1 MIAVIDNGKGAEDIA
16 RMLRGAKVV
25 RAMAI
30 PDDAEAYILS
40 DGEMDKK
47 NEAANIALIK
57 KSRKPILGVGIGY
70 IYLAKAYGATAIKP
84 SGCPKSERVK
94 IEQRSPILL
103 DLKKQFSVVD
113 EQKHAI
119 GDLPEELGSVAS
131 CPKNP
136 FEVIQHGAN
145 LENPMDDPLPQFG
158 LHFNPE
164 RGMEGKLILDN
175 FVRFVE
181 MWSKYH

>member
-1 MIAVIDNGKGAEDIA
+1 MIAIIDNGKGAEDLA
-16 RMLRGAKVV
+16 RMMRGAKVV
-25 RAMAI
+25 KPGAI
-30 PDDAEAYILS
+30 PDDADAYILS

-47 NEAANIALIK
+47 AEAVNVALIK

-70 IYLAKAYGATAIKP
+70 IYLAKAYGASVIKP
-84 SGCPKSERVK
+84 SACPKAERIK

-103 DLKKQFSVVD
+103 DLKKNFSVVD

-119 GDLPEELGSVAS
+119 GDLPEDLGVIAS

-136 FEVIQHGAN
+136 YEVIQHGAN
-145 LENPMDDPLPQFG
+145 LENPLDDPLPQFG
-158 LHFNPE
+158 IHFNPE
-164 RGMEGKLILDN
+164 RGLEGKLILDN
-175 FVRFVE
+175 FARFVE